1 MNEPNVAETEV
12 DAKKPARSYRT
23 PALEKGLDV
32 LELMAGL
39 SQPMA
44 LTAIAEKLGRTK
56 QELFRVVTSL
66 CERGYLIRGSSQRY
80 RMSTK
85 LFELGAKHASTQALI
100 ARATPHMEALTQQLH
115 ESCHLSIVVQ
125 NRMLIV
131 ARADCDADIT
141 IAVRVGASYELHRR
155 NSGLVA
161 LAYFQEEPRQHYWQ
175 QTGESKSRIRQW
187 EQKLTAIRKRG
198 YDLAD
203 SPIAIGVKDC
213 ATPILGAGGRL
224 LAVLCVSYMLRVDK
238 KAERREISDQVTRC
252 AYSIS
257 REFGPVGDEGNALFQ
272 ETLGY
277 EDSDS
282 A

>member
-1 MNEPNVAETEV
+1 MNKTSATTLEA
-12 DAKKPARSYRT
+12 DDRKPARSYRA

-44 LTAIAEKLGRTK
+44 LTAIAERLGRTK
-56 QELFRVVTSL
+56 QELFRVVASL

-100 ARATPHMEALTQQLH
+100 ARATPHMETLTQQLH

-125 NRMLIV
+125 NRMLVV
-131 ARADCDADIT
+131 ARAESDADVA
-141 IAVRVGASYELHRR
+141 IAVRVGASSVLHRR
-155 NSGLVA
+155 NSGLAA
-161 LAYFQEEPRQHYWQ
+161 LAFFQDEQRQSYWRQ
-175 QTGESKSRIRQW
+175 SGESKNNIRQL
-187 EQKLTAIRKRG
+187 ELQLAAIRKQG

-203 SPIAIGVKDC
+203 SPFAVGVKDC

-224 LAVLCVSYMLRVDK
+224 LAVLCVSYMLRVDEDANRCDIADK
-238 KAERREISDQVTRC
+238 VVRGAHAISH
-252 AYSIS
+252 
-257 REFGPVGDEGNALFQ
+257 EFGPISNE
-272 ETLGY
+272 
-277 EDSDS
+277 ED
-282 A
+282 AMLR